1 MSLTKVFIEKDFDNT
16 RSNKRQQD
24 WNMQGTYAD

>member
-16 RSNKRQQD
+16 RSNERQQD